1 MKRKLISAL
10 VGITMVATMAVGCSK
25 SSNESKESAKA
36 KSDVKAEQVDAKS
49 LCISSVGT
57 KCDRW

>member
-25 SSNESKESAKA
+25 SSNESQESAKA
-36 KSDVKAEQVDAKS
+36 KSDVKAEQVDAKKS
-49 LCISSVGT
+49 LYLLSGYKVL
-57 KCDRW
+57 